1 MTVHSTLSLPTK
13 SSFEAL
19 LPSAL
24 LKFQHQWEDIKL
36 LFIDEKSM
44 DGRTMAGKMN
54 SQLPQILTDEVM
66 GEIGVL
72 LFSDFAQLPPVAD
85 SSLYYPST
93 DQKPLQFAGRDVYLS
108 LDRSMTL
115 QHTFCQ
121 QGDDPVSQRFRN
133 LPLHQ

>member
-19 LPSAL
+19 LPSAP
-24 LKFQHQWEDIKL
+24 LKFQHQWEDIKPL
-36 LFIDEKSM
+36 IIDEKSM
-44 DGRTMAGKMN
+44 VGRTMAGKMN

-85 SSLYYPST
+85 SSLYLLEGMST
-93 DQKPLQFAGRDVYLS
+93 SPLI
-108 LDRSMTL
+108 
-115 QHTFCQ
+115 
-121 QGDDPVSQRFRN
+121 N
-133 LPLHQ
+133 L